1 MLRTLS
7 RQLALLL
14 ASLVSSAALMAV
26 VINLDTAA
34 RRPADLQAGAPVPA
48 ATTPDGDCGAEPT
61 APARMACRVAATF

>member
-26 VINLDTAA
+26 VINLDAAA
-34 RRPADLQAGAPVPA
+34 RRPADLQAGATVLPA
-48 ATTPDGDCGAEPT
+48 TAPDGDCNDEPT
-61 APARMACRVAATF
+61 GPARVACRVAATF

>member
-26 VINLDTAA
+26 VINLDAA
-34 RRPADLQAGAPVPA
+34 AHRPTELQAGSTMPA
-48 ATTPDGDCGAEPT
+48 ATAPDDDCNAEPT
-61 APARMACRVAATF
+61 GPARVACRVAATF

>member
-26 VINLDTAA
+26 VINLDAA
-34 RRPADLQAGAPVPA
+34 VRRPADLQAGAA
-48 ATTPDGDCGAEPT
+48 APQTAGVEDDCNAEPSG
-61 APARMACRVAATF
+61 PARVACRVAATF